1 MIHITQYFK
10 STLFQYSHV
19 EACAAW
25 GLHMFAHVVS
35 FSVLGYWNP
44 YPPLGEG
51 LRCKLA
57 THGGKP
63 SHGMCDWDL
72 CRSSHDSGHVSL
84 HPCLS
89 YSLSYSFSFSLSLSL
104 SIYIY
109 VGWCSSAAA
118 QPATSIFVWV
128 LSKMWPW
135 DGLAPDG
142 HTCKDNYY
150 VVVLFARFARPDH
163 LWATSPSHSQSSLR
177 VQSADRPGHGCAQWA
192 AGPRGSTNGTASW
205 AFSLLGPWACGPSAP
220 RGSTNGTASSAF
232 ARPRRSSA
240 SSC

>member
-63 SHGMCDWDL
+63 SHGMFEGGLALAMNTSWAAAFA
-72 CRSSHDSGHVSL
+72 SL
-84 HPCLS
+84 RIFFCS
-89 YSLSYSFSFSLSLSL
+89 AWLSLS
-104 SIYIY
+104 
-109 VGWCSSAAA
+109 CAC
-118 QPATSIFVWV
+118 
-128 LSKMWPW
+128 WP
-135 DGLAPDG
+135 GGALAPALPFEA
-142 HTCKDNYY
+142 TKSRVIC
-150 VVVLFARFARPDH
+150 FASLKLSR
-163 LWATSPSHSQSSLR
+163 TPSSDMALAL
-177 VQSADRPGHGCAQWA
+177 V
-192 AGPRGSTNGTASW
+192 SW
-205 AFSLLGPWACGPSAP
+205 L
-220 RGSTNGTASSAF
+220 
-232 ARPRRSSA
+232 
-240 SSC
+240 